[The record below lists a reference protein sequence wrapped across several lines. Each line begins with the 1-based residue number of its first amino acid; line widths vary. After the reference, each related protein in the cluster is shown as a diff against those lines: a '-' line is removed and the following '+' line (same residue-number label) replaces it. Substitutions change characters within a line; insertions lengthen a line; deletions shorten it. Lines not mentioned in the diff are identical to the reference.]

1 MKAEDRPVKEIVWSR
16 RSFLKAAL
24 ASVPAFGGPSD
35 AHGHGHAHTI
45 PGDNGEW
52 NTDARR
58 SPKRWRRGAAI
69 GGGERRELDPLRG

>member
-35 AHGHGHAHTI
+35 AHGHGHAHNR
-45 PGDNGEW
+45 PG
-52 NTDARR
+52 
-58 SPKRWRRGAAI
+58 
-69 GGGERRELDPLRG
+69 